1 MSPVHAEC
9 KALLSRS
16 IEVVRELRSHGRCFS
31 ITRVFRCGLPKKWL
45 SIFRSISHHARCRES
60 GFRRGTAWRV
70 ASFASHE
77 FARQTR
83 PLGPDHELGRRRNEL
98 RLAAPWQSKI
108 FRSCCRGEADGAQMC
123 RHRRNAFKL
132 KPSEGKLNSRAR
144 CLGDSWRRW
153 FRNQPSDQRT
163 SYVWIS

>member
-45 SIFRSISHHARCRES
+45 SISRSISHHPRCREN
-60 GFRRGTAWRV
+60 GFSSRNRV
-70 ASFASHE
+70 AGGLVCLSRVCETDA
-77 FARQTR
+77 
-83 PLGPDHELGRRRNEL
+83 GPDHELGRRRNEL

-132 KPSEGKLNSRAR
+132 RPSEGKLNSRAR